1 MDVSCHPSGIHSC
14 YSFLEDLITSF
25 CKLRRQNLHFASLS
39 FTYKTEFSLTKRSSA
54 KGLRAE
60 VWSTGYRFEVWSP
73 RLKASSSKEVSIC
86 KEKKN
91 SEAEYLFLCPRR
103 STIVRPRTSSS
114 MQKLLRQNQGS
125 ESSSQIQG
133 KAEFDSNCGQN
144 CSTPEIKF
152 LSPRPCHLIMGAD
165 FFDVFQLSIDS
176 GIWSRNS
183 CALTVIYRAESF

>member
-1 MDVSCHPSGIHSC
+1 MSLATLVESILVILFWKILW
-14 YSFLEDLITSF
+14 FLQIAASKFAF
-25 CKLRRQNLHFASLS
+25 CKSIFHIQDRVQSYQEIKCQRFKSWSLKHWLQIWS
-39 FTYKTEFSLTKRSSA
+39 VIPKIESIIIKRSFN
-54 KGLRAE
+54 LQR
-60 VWSTGYRFEVWSP
+60 
-73 RLKASSSKEVSIC
+73 
-86 KEKKN
+86 KKN